1 MKYDL
6 PNPDEALKIKH
17 ETNIEQSTNIE
28 SSHNEPTNP
37 TSEAETAL
45 HLKQKMKDQPLA
57 LQQALE
63 AAALSKQELNTERD
77 FMRATM
83 NSLNEGVILTNL
95 EGIVHYTNP
104 AIHHLLQTELGGG
117 LNKSINDILALKTD
131 ESLPIELIHIEEKT
145 PKIEQHIAFIK
156 HDDGST
162 SNIEWSRAFITNKE
176 GNHLGLIFTIND
188 ITTAYNLNNQ
198 LKHQASHDTLTGL
211 SNRDEFDRRLLNCL
225 ADTQEA
231 SIRHSLIY
239 IDLDQFKIVN
249 DTCGH
254 QAGDQLLRQLSSILS
269 PLVRGRDTLARLG
282 GDEFAILLEAC
293 PKSAALKVA
302 NDVLSTIQKFRFTYD
317 NKTFD
322 IGASMGIA
330 HFSSGTQ
337 SENDPL
343 SVADA
348 ACYKAKEDGRN
359 CIMEMDISNIQRQPG
374 IPQHQMQWV
383 NRLNTALDT
392 DQFILFQQKITPT
405 NPGTGEFLHYEI
417 LLRIKD
423 DDGRLISPG
432 AFLPP
437 AERYGLI
444 HRIDHWVIKNTFAWL
459 SEHPAVLAKTK
470 LCSINL
476 SGLSLSDED
485 LSNYVTRYLNQYAID
500 CNKICFEITE
510 SSAIQNLALAFEFI
524 HNMHELGCSFSLDDF
539 GTGMSSFSYLKQ
551 LPVNHLKIDGSFIRH
566 IDSDPIDL
574 AMTRSINEIGH
585 VMGMS
590 TMAEFVESEEIL
602 QLLRQLGVD
611 YAQGYHIAKPAPL
624 EELLNHID

>member
-1 MKYDL
+1 MKDDL
-6 PNPDEALKIKH
+6 STLDEALQIKH
-17 ETNIEQSTNIE
+17 ETIAKPNTIGKPLPNKSTG
-28 SSHNEPTNP
+28 P
-37 TSEAETAL
+37 TSETETTL
-45 HLKQKMKDQPLA
+45 QLKQQLNDQLLA
-57 LQQALE
+57 LQQAKE
-63 AAALSKQELNTERD
+63 AAVLSEQELSIERD

-83 NSLNEGVILTNL
+83 NSLNEGVIVTNL
-95 EGIVHYTNP
+95 EGIIYYTNP
-104 AIHHLLQTELGGG
+104 AIHHLLQTELGE
-117 LNKSINDILALKTD
+117 NAKKSINNILVLKTD
-131 ESLPIELIHIEEKT
+131 ESLPVELIHIDEKT
-145 PKIEQHIAFIK
+145 PKVEQQIAFIEN
-156 HDDGST
+156 DDDSKST
-162 SNIEWSRAFITNKE
+162 IEWSRAFITSKENKR
-176 GNHLGLIFTIND
+176 LGLVFTMND

-211 SNRDEFDRRLLNCL
+211 SNRHEFDRRLLNCL

-231 SIRHSLIY
+231 NIRHSLIY

-317 NKTFD
+317 NKTFN

-348 ACYKAKEDGRN
+348 ACYKAKEEGRN
-359 CIMEMDISNIQRQPG
+359 CIMEMDISNIQQQPG

-383 NRLNTALDT
+383 NRLNIALDT
-392 DQFILFQQKITPT
+392 NQFILFQQKIAPT
-405 NPGTGEFLHYEI
+405 NPGSSEFLHFEV

-423 DDGRLISPG
+423 DDRLISPG

-459 SEHPAVLAKTK
+459 SEHPEVLAKTK

-476 SGLSLSDED
+476 SGLSLSDEE
-485 LSNYVTRYLNQYAID
+485 LSTYVTRYLKQYAID
-500 CNKICFEITE
+500 CKKICFEITE

-590 TMAEFVESEEIL
+590 TIAEFVENEEIF

-624 EELLNHID
+624 DELLNHID